1 MYMYTLIKA
10 NKKFCAGQ
18 DQTNRQ
24 RSRVRSAY
32 SAAMAKLAQ
41 LVRALLSYQIKHR
54 LFPARWNGAC
64 GRSRKMALESVLSSD
79 DDALPAVCTSS
90 ARRRRCRPQHR
101 PGPGRKPRA
110 GGHFHLLQGS
120 KRSPAARSRLP
131 SPSANRP
138 RHGEPPSPIQE
149 PERPSEAGIASHCVT
164 YLHHMTS

>member
-79 DDALPAVCTSS
+79 DDALPAASVCTSS
-90 ARRRRCRPQHR
+90 ARRRCCRPQHR
-101 PGPGRKPRA
+101 PGPGRKPR
-110 GGHFHLLQGS
+110 GGGL
-120 KRSPAARSRLP
+120 PPRSRLP

-138 RHGEPPSPIQE
+138 RHGKPPSPIQE